1 MIPSSFYVV
10 ITTSLVIMALYS
22 LYLEHKIK
30 TMRGDLTKIAKT
42 FYDLLI
48 VLDAHEIITIKE
60 EGEGDV
66 E

>member
-10 ITTSLVIMALYS
+10 ITTSLVIMSLYS
-22 LYLEHKIK
+22 LYLEHKLK
-30 TMRGDLTKIAKT
+30 AMRGDLTNIAQT
-42 FYDLLI
+42 LYDLLI
-48 VLDAHEIITIKE
+48 VLDAHEVITIK

>member
-22 LYLEHKIK
+22 LYLEHKLK
-30 TMRGDLTKIAKT
+30 TLRGDLTKIAKT
-42 FYDLLI
+42 FYELLF
-48 VLDAHEIITIKE
+48 VLDANEVITIKE
-60 EGEGDV
+60 GDGDD

>member
-10 ITTSLVIMALYS
+10 ITTSLIIMSLYS
-22 LYLEHKIK
+22 LYLEHKLK
-30 TMRGDLTKIAKT
+30 AMRGDLTKIAQT
-42 FYDLLI
+42 LYDLLI

-60 EGEGDV
+60 GEDDA

>member
-10 ITTSLVIMALYS
+10 ITTSLVIMSLYS
-22 LYLEHKIK
+22 LYLEHKLK
-30 TMRGDLTKIAKT
+30 SMRGDLTKIAQT
-42 FYDLLI
+42 LYNLLV

-60 EGEGDV
+60 GEGDV

>member
-1 MIPSSFYVV
+1 MIPFSFYVV
-10 ITTSLVIMALYS
+10 IITSLIVMSLYS

-30 TMRGDLTKIAKT
+30 TLRGDLTKIAQT
-42 FYDLLI
+42 LYDLLI
-48 VLDAHEIITIKE
+48 VLDSKEIIEIK

>member
-22 LYLEHKIK
+22 LYLEHKLK
-30 TMRGDLTKIAKT
+30 ETRGNLRKIAQT
-42 FYDLLI
+42 LYDLLI
-48 VLDAHEIITIKE
+48 VLEANDIITIK

>member
-10 ITTSLVIMALYS
+10 ITTSLVILSLYS
-22 LYLEHKIK
+22 LYLEHKLK
-30 TMRGDLTKIAKT
+30 TMRGDLTKIAQT
-42 FYDLLI
+42 LYDLLV

-60 EGEGDV
+60 GEGDV

>member
-10 ITTSLVIMALYS
+10 ITASLVIMALYS
-22 LYLEHKIK
+22 LYLEHKLK
-30 TMRGDLTKIAKT
+30 AMRGDLTKIAQT
-42 FYDLLI
+42 LYDLLV

-60 EGEGDV
+60 GEGDV

>member
-10 ITTSLVIMALYS
+10 ITLTLIIMSLYS

-30 TMRGDLTKIAKT
+30 EVRGDLTKIAQT
-42 FYDLLI
+42 LYDLVV
-48 VLDAHEIITIKE
+48 VLDSQDIIKIK

>member
-10 ITTSLVIMALYS
+10 ITTSLVVMSLYS
-22 LYLEHKIK
+22 LYLEHKLK
-30 TMRGDLTKIAKT
+30 SLRGDLTKIAST
-42 FYDLLI
+42 LYDLLV
-48 VLDAHEIITIKE
+48 VLDAYEVITIK

>member
-22 LYLEHKIK
+22 LYLEHKLK
-30 TMRGDLTKIAKT
+30 TLRGDLTKIAKT

-48 VLDAHEIITIKE
+48 VLDANEVITIKE
-60 EGEGDV
+60 GDGDD

>member
-10 ITTSLVIMALYS
+10 ITTSLVIMSLYS
-22 LYLEHKIK
+22 LYLEHKLK
-30 TMRGDLTKIAKT
+30 EVRGDLTKVART
-42 FYDLLI
+42 LYDLLV

-60 EGEGDV
+60 GEGDV

>member
-1 MIPSSFYVV
+1 MIPLSFYVV
-10 ITTSLVIMALYS
+10 VITSLIVMSLYS

-30 TMRGDLTKIAKT
+30 TLRGDLTKIAQT
-42 FYDLLI
+42 LYDLLI
-48 VLDAHEIITIKE
+48 VLDSKEIIEVK

>member
-10 ITTSLVIMALYS
+10 ITTSLVIMSIYS
-22 LYLEHKIK
+22 LYLEHKLK
-30 TMRGDLTKIAKT
+30 AMRGDLTKIAST
-42 FYDLLI
+42 LYALLV
-48 VLDAHEIITIKE
+48 VLDAHEVITIK

>member
-10 ITTSLVIMALYS
+10 ITTSLVIMSLYS
-22 LYLEHKIK
+22 LYLEHKLK
-30 TMRGDLTKIAKT
+30 TMRGDLTKIAQT
-42 FYDLLI
+42 LYDLLV

-60 EGEGDV
+60 GEGDV

>member
-10 ITTSLVIMALYS
+10 ITTSLVIMSLYT
-22 LYLEHKIK
+22 LYLEHKLK
-30 TMRGDLTKIAKT
+30 AMRGDLTKIAHT
-42 FYDLLI
+42 LYDLLV
-48 VLDAHEIITIKE
+48 VLDVHEVIKIK

>member
-10 ITTSLVIMALYS
+10 ITTSLVIMSLYS
-22 LYLEHKIK
+22 LYLEHKLK
-30 TMRGDLTKIAKT
+30 SMRGDLTKIAQT
-42 FYDLLI
+42 LYDLLV

-60 EGEGDV
+60 GEGDD

>member
-10 ITTSLVIMALYS
+10 ITLTLIIMSLYS

-30 TMRGDLTKIAKT
+30 EVRGDLTKIAQT
-42 FYDLLI
+42 LYDLVV
-48 VLDAHEIITIKE
+48 VLDNQDIIKIK